1 MGEMLRISEYALLNG
16 YSPQTVRKWAQ
27 KGLLEGTQRVPAV
40 SGYEYRIPMDAMP
53 PAPTG
58 RPRIKNGV
66 PESAWNPAPVQEKS
80 SPPEPPK
87 RTRREINRYI
97 RQHAGDQTYARISRE
112 LGLTTLEVR
121 AIYEKLHRKYHV

>member
-1 MGEMLRISEYALLNG
+1 
-16 YSPQTVRKWAQ
+16 
-27 KGLLEGTQRVPAV
+27 
-40 SGYEYRIPMDAMP
+40 MDAP
-53 PAPTG
+53 PPPPEKG

-66 PESAWNPAPVQEKS
+66 KESYLDPPPPVCAA
-80 SPPEPPK
+80 SPFEPPK

-97 RQHAGDQTYARISRE
+97 RRHAGDQTYARIARE